1 MDKAKFT
8 IGQVIHHRL
17 FNYRGLIFDIDFQF
31 LGSEEWYQKIARSSP
46 PKDKPWYRVL
56 VDNATYQTYVAE
68 QNLET
73 SKLSG
78 PIFNPEV
85 EIYFSAL
92 ENGVY
97 VPLFRKN

>member
-8 IGQVIHHRL
+8 IGQIVHHKL
-17 FNYRGLIFDIDFQF
+17 FNYRGVIFDIDFCFQ
-31 LGSEEWYQKIARSSP
+31 GSEEWYARIARSRP

-68 QNLET
+68 QNLEI

-78 PIFNPEV
+78 PIFNPQV
-85 EIYFSAL
+85 EHYFSAI
-92 ENGVY
+92 EDGVY
-97 VPLFRKN
+97 MSLIRKN